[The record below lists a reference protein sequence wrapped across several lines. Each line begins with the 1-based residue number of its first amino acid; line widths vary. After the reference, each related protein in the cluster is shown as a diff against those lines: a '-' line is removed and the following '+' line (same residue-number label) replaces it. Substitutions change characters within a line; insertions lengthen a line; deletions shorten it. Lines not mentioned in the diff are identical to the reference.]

1 MGFYYHHYNSPLGV
15 IIIESDG
22 NSLTGLHF
30 HDQKHFNY
38 LSLKESQEAM
48 LPIFEET
55 ICWLDYYFGGYK
67 PCFIPALS
75 YKGTPFQERI
85 WERLLKIPYGEYTTY
100 GKIADEIASE
110 KGILKMSSQA
120 IGNAISLNPISIII
134 PCHRVLGKNGE
145 LKGYDGGIWR
155 KKALLEIE
163 RTEFNINS

>member
-1 MGFYYHHYNSPLGV
+1 MGFYYYHYSSPLGV

-38 LSLKESQEAM
+38 LSLKEGQEVM

-55 ICWLDYYFGGYK
+55 ISWLDIYFSKDK
-67 PCFIPALS
+67 PNFVPSLG
-75 YKGTPFQERI
+75 YKGTPFQERV

-100 GKIADEIASE
+100 GRIAEEIALE

-145 LKGYDGGIWR
+145 LKGYDGSIWR
-155 KKALLEIE
+155 KIALLEIE
-163 RTEFNINS
+163 KTEFNING